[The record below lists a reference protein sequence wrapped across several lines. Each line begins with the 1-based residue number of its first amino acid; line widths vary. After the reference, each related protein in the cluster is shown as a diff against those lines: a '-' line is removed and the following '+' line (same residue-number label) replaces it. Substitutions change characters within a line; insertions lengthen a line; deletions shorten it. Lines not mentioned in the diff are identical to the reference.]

1 MRRQISAME
10 CAPRRRRGAEAQ
22 RHKGTKTQRRD
33 PLTHSPTHPL
43 MVVLCALCL
52 FAVMPSGAMAGE
64 IHEKAGTTGFSF
76 LKLVSGARATAMG
89 GAFVAM
95 DGDING
101 MASNPASLASI
112 GVRQGTA
119 TYTNY
124 LVDTQFGMVGAA
136 QPLNDGRAFGALLSY
151 MSYGELQKTDEDGQ
165 SEGAFGANDVV
176 LQGVLAQNVVQTLAV
191 GIGVK
196 VAISSIDDYTSDA
209 YMLDLGLRFRTPVE
223 GLSLGASLS
232 NVGFVRSGFSEDF
245 KDALPVAAR
254 VGFAHHVAHLP
265 LLFVGEVVLPN
276 DNDVYFCGG
285 TEIRIRDILFLR
297 GGYNSLLKDLNE
309 DDWAGVALGC
319 GFRWTRY
326 RLDYAYNFFAELGEA
341 HRVSVVGEF

>member
-1 MRRQISAME
+1 MRRATKNME
-10 CAPRRRRGAEAQ
+10 FAPRRRRGTKAQ
-22 RHKGTKTQRRD
+22 KRLSLTPFL
-33 PLTHSPTHPL
+33 PLPL
-43 MVVLCALCL
+43 LVFCAFCVFVVMA
-52 FAVMPSGAMAGE
+52 SGAIAGE
-64 IHEKAGTTGFSF
+64 INEKAGTTGFPF

-95 DGDING
+95 DGDVNG
-101 MASNPASLASI
+101 MASNPASLASV
-112 GVRQGTA
+112 GARQGTA

-136 QPLNDGRAFGALLSY
+136 QPLSEGRAFGAMLSY
-151 MSYGELQKTDEDGQ
+151 MSYGELQKTNEDGL
-165 SEGAFGANDVV
+165 SEGTFGANDIV
-176 LQGVLAQNVVQTLAV
+176 LQGALAQAV
-191 GIGVK
+191 LQSLDIGIGVK
-196 VAISSIDDYTSDA
+196 VAVSSIDDYASDA

-232 NVGFVRSGFSEDF
+232 NVGFVRSGFSEEF

-254 VGFAHHVAHLP
+254 VGFAHQVAHLP
-265 LLFVGEVVLPN
+265 LLFVGEMVLPN

-285 TEIRIRDILFLR
+285 TEICIRDILFLR

-341 HRVSVVGEF
+341 HRVSVVGTF

>member
-1 MRRQISAME
+1 MRQKIVTMNSA
-10 CAPRRRRGAEAQ
+10 P
-22 RHKGTKTQRRD
+22 QRREGRQKLLQAGKGGASV
-33 PLTHSPTHPL
+33 PLCLCASA
-43 MVVLCALCL
+43 VFLCALCV
-52 FAVMPSGAMAGE
+52 FAVMASGGMAAE
-64 IHEKAGTTGFSF
+64 IHEMAGTTSFAF

-95 DGDING
+95 DGDVNG
-101 MASNPASLASI
+101 MASNPASLATI
-112 GVRQGTA
+112 RVRQGTA

-136 QPLNDGRAFGALLSY
+136 QPLSDVSTFGVMLSY
-151 MSYGELQKTDEDGQ
+151 MSYGELQGTDEHGQ
-165 SEGAFGANDVV
+165 PEGTFGASDMV
-176 LQGVLAQNVVQTLAV
+176 LQGVLAQYVVQSLAV

-196 VAISSIDDYTSDA
+196 AIYSSIEDYSSDA
-209 YMLDLGLRFRTPVE
+209 YVMDLGVRFRPPIK
-223 GLSLGASLS
+223 GLSLGASLT

-254 VGFAHHVAHLP
+254 VGFAHQVAHLP

-285 TEIRIRDILFLR
+285 AEIRIRDILFLR

-319 GFRWTRY
+319 GFRWTQY
-326 RLDYAYNFFAELGEA
+326 RLDYAYSFFAELKEA